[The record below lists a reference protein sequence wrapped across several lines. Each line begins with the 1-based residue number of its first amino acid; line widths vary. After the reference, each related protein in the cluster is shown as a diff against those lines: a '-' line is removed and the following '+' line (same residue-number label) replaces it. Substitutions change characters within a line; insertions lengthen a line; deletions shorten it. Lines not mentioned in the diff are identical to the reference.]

1 MSGKKKGAPPKKGP
15 NSQGI
20 DAPVKTILE
29 PETLE
34 MIDSFQNDRTI
45 GLPEEA
51 YEQEDQTIR
60 DVPGKV
66 KGGMSSCPNRPD
78 GIRGQGAAIKGSK
91 FVGVK

>member
-1 MSGKKKGAPPKKGP
+1 MAGKKSGAPPKKGP

-20 DAPVKTILE
+20 DAPVKSILE

-60 DVPGKV
+60 ED
-66 KGGMSSCPNRPD
+66 SSH
-78 GIRGQGAAIKGSK
+78 QGSVDPEGRHWSPCSTPQPPQPPSQS
-91 FVGVK
+91 

>member
-15 NSQGI
+15 SSKGI

-34 MIDSFQNDRTI
+34 MIESFQNDRTI

-60 DVPGKV
+60 DVPGKRL
-66 KGGMSSCPNRPD
+66 GGEMSCPHRPD
-78 GIRGQGAAIKGSK
+78 GIKGQGAAIKGSK
-91 FVGVK
+91 FSGVK